1 MLSGAKV
8 QKNHYIAKIETQKY
22 CASNIFSLV
31 CFECQIMVCISFFLR
46 GSGTLCFSGGTGMR
60 CYSGIETI
68 AIIEAIEIIETI
80 EIIVAIGIKPLQN
93 S

>member
-46 GSGTLCFSGGTGMR
+46 GSGTLC
-60 CYSGIETI
+60 YSGIEAI

-93 S
+93 